1 MSRAD
6 TVVASVRLTC
16 STCTADGAAGG
27 VITGSATAMRP
38 INAVTAAPGSTR
50 RPISVSVAP
59 ACSPSGN
66 TLRRHAPLTPP
77 RPSTFSTAPIR
88 STACSRDGPAPVRW
102 TISNWLSPVSFNDVA
117 NSRTSL
123 ADRGVPVI
131 FSAVPPSYGSSQS
144 SDGTTLVPVPVTLHR
159 HVGSTSCSDRLC
171 HACVE
176 RTVPVD
182 RELLPV
188 PGVEVRHERQRGD
201 RRQLGD
207 VVGDALP
214 RGGRRGVRRVAVRA
228 DPEPVVPR
236 VEVGGARRRLES
248 PLRTVEAEGRRVRF
262 ALGED
267 RRPAYA
273 RVVAVRLDVHT
284 GREVVRAAAQLP
296 GERRRVR
303 QALRAPP
310 EVEEHLVRLL
320 EERPVPGG
328 QRVLPGDAAG
338 VGHRVVPDDPQP
350 APADVPDEVTH
361 VLCELGVAAGRLLV
375 EEPAVEPV
383 VPRDLD
389 HLVRHREPVAVALHE
404 VADPLEPAAVRVRR
418 EEHVAEHAHPV
429 AVRGVG
435 DGRVRREDQ
444 ALGRGI
450 APEHQFVDVLPVVR
464 GVVVHVER
472 PGTGC
477 CSSARTPPTPALA
490 LPRRGRAR
498 WRVWPGRPVSPAA
511 PCCGCTSRPD
521 PSPGPRRGS
530 WPGASTT
537 RTAGR
542 PPLRTR
548 ESRTADRSTSPSS
561 SERGTVSEWA
571 RGSPLCATGF
581 VAYRLYG
588 DCIGRQSA
596 DLLRSVTEFTSMQHD
611 PGVTYSRVV
620 NM

>member
-472 PGTGC
+472 ALGRVVARRRVRHQRLHSRFPDVGVRVGGSGRDDPFRQRHRAAVVPRVPIRRRVPGED
-477 CSSARTPPTPALA
+477 
-490 LPRRGRAR
+490 RGRVPVR
-498 WRVWPGRPVSPAA
+498 RVRLGDRL
-511 PCCGCTSRPD
+511 G
-521 PSPGPRRGS
+521 GRGS
-530 WPGASTT
+530 LGQQTGQRRRRAQNEELSPSGHAVHPCAPPDSSHTASTV
-537 RTAGR
+537 TASDDN
-542 PPLRTR
+542 PPICC
-548 ESRTADRSTSPSS
+548 
-561 SERGTVSEWA
+561 A
-571 RGSPLCATGF
+571 R
-581 VAYRLYG
+581 
-588 DCIGRQSA
+588 
-596 DLLRSVTEFTSMQHD
+596 
-611 PGVTYSRVV
+611 
-620 NM
+620 